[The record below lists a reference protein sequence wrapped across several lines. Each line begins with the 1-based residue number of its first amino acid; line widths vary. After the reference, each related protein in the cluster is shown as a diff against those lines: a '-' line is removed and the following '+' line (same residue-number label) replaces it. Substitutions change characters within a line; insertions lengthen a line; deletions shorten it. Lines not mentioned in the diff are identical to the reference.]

1 MKTYWKLRVG
11 QSYRRDENVEWQLAK
26 QLNYCR
32 LQYIGQTK
40 SGTVCLLHTDIRCG
54 ITIAQPYIID
64 LRIRINTDMYGMYN
78 VSVYGLKVYTEFV
91 PGLDRKSRRQRG
103 RAG

>member
-32 LQYIGQTK
+32 LQYIEQTK
-40 SGTVCLLHTDIRCG
+40 KDTVCLLHTDIRCG
-54 ITIAQPYIID
+54 ITIA
-64 LRIRINTDMYGMYN
+64 
-78 VSVYGLKVYTEFV
+78 
-91 PGLDRKSRRQRG
+91 
-103 RAG
+103 